1 MAAKHG
7 YKVVAE
13 PAGPRLLQVRV
24 VERTAFF
31 VQVAGAAE
39 ATNYR
44 TTLKPAEFDREFS
57 GTPARAIKRWRVHMN
72 SEAAMKEAAA
82 RRMRRLAEME
92 IKVPKGWE

>member
-1 MAAKHG
+1 MAKYG

-13 PAGPRLLQVRV
+13 PGGPRLLQVRV

-57 GTPARAIKRWRVHMN
+57 STPARAIMRWRTHLKH
-72 SEAAMKEAAA
+72 EAAIKELAA
-82 RRMRRLAEME
+82 RRMRRLAETE
-92 IKVPKGWE
+92 IKIPKGWE